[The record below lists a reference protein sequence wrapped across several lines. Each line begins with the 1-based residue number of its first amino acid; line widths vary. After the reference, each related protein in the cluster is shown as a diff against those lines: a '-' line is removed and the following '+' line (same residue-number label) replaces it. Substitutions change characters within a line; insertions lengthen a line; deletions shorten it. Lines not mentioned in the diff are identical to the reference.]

1 MLRIIGDTFDKSF
14 SEDINGINIQR
25 TSFDYICSSKEN
37 IDSFKRFVDQYVKM
51 KDEVV
56 ILTLDSKLSNAY
68 SIFSKLFDD
77 YNSVRVINTSLPMGA
92 MRIVIRTIFS
102 NKDKSLDGIEKDVIK
117 ISEMLNTVYFILSEY
132 NL

>member
-25 TSFDYICSSKEN
+25 TSFSYICSSKEN

-56 ILTLDSKLSNAY
+56 ILTLDSKMSNAY
-68 SIFSKLFDD
+68 SIFSKLFHD
-77 YNSVRVINTSLPMGA
+77 YNSVRVINTSLPMGG
-92 MRIVIRTIFS
+92 MRIAIRTIFS
-102 NKDKSLDGIEKDVIK
+102 NKDKSLEGIEKDVIK
-117 ISEMLNTVYFILSEY
+117 ISEMLNTAYFILSEY